1 MYNIGMIMKIL
12 VVEDEKDLRD
22 YLKELLL
29 DNNYA
34 VELADDGASALNYVK
49 KTRPDLV
56 ILDLGLPDI
65 DGKTVCTDVKKMYPD
80 LPVLILTARNST
92 ADIVTGLNLGADDY
106 VSKPFVS
113 EELIA
118 RIKVKLRHS
127 DSDKNV
133 LEVGDL
139 KMDTR
144 TMRVERAGKLV
155 SLTKTEFDLLRYLMA
170 NEGKV
175 LTRENILNRIWLYS
189 PDIESRV
196 VDVYIGYL
204 RRKIDNG
211 YPKKLIQS
219 IRGFGYT
226 IKEE

>member
-1 MYNIGMIMKIL
+1 MIMKIL

-34 VELADDGASALNYVK
+34 AELTDDGASALNYIR

-65 DGKTVCTDVKKMYPD
+65 DGKTVCVEIKKLYPD
-80 LPVLILTARNST
+80 LPVLILTARNTTS
-92 ADIVTGLNLGADDY
+92 DIVTGLNLGADEY
-106 VSKPFVS
+106 IPKPFVS

-118 RIKVKLRHS
+118 RIKVKLRHT
-127 DSDKNV
+127 DNDKNV

-144 TMRVERAGKLV
+144 TMRVERSGNII
-155 SLTKTEFDLLRYLMA
+155 SLTKTEFDLLRYLMI
-170 NEGKV
+170 NQGKV

-204 RRKIDNG
+204 RRKIDSG
-211 YPKKLIQS
+211 FDQKLIQS

-226 IKEE
+226 IKED

>member
-1 MYNIGMIMKIL
+1 MIMKIL
-12 VVEDEKDLRD
+12 VVEDEKDLRE

-29 DNNYA
+29 DNNYT
-34 VELADDGASALNYVK
+34 VELAGDGASAINFVK

-65 DGKTVCTDVKKMYPD
+65 DGKSVCIDIKKIYPD

-92 ADIVTGLNLGADDY
+92 EDIVSGLNLGADDY
-106 VSKPFVS
+106 IPKPFVG

-118 RIKVKLRHS
+118 RIKAKLRYT
-127 DSDKNV
+127 DNDKNI

-144 TMRVERAGKLV
+144 TMEVLRGDKLIN
-155 SLTKTEFDLLRYLMA
+155 LTKTEFDLLRYLMI
-170 NEGKV
+170 NQGKV

-204 RRKIDNG
+204 RRKIDNDNTN
-211 YPKKLIQS
+211 KLIQS

-226 IKEE
+226 IKVL

>member
-1 MYNIGMIMKIL
+1 MIMKIL
-12 VVEDEKDLRD
+12 VVEDERDLRE

-29 DNNYA
+29 DNNYT
-34 VELADDGASALNYVK
+34 VELADDGASALNYIK

-65 DGKTVCTDVKKMYPD
+65 DGKTVCIDIKKIYPD
-80 LPVLILTARNST
+80 LPVLILTARNT
-92 ADIVTGLNLGADDY
+92 TNDIVTGLNLGADDY
-106 VSKPFVS
+106 MAKPFVS
-113 EELIA
+113 DELIA
-118 RIKVKLRHS
+118 RIKVKLRHT
-127 DSDKNV
+127 DNDKNV
-133 LEVGDL
+133 LQVSDL

-144 TMRVERAGKLV
+144 TMEVDRGGKLI
-155 SLTKTEFDLLRYLMA
+155 SLTKTEFDLLRYLMI
-170 NEGKV
+170 NQGKV

-204 RRKIDNG
+204 RRKIDNDN
-211 YPKKLIQS
+211 PVKLIQS

-226 IKEE
+226 IKEV

>member
-1 MYNIGMIMKIL
+1 MMMKIL
-12 VVEDEKDLRD
+12 VIEDEKDLRE

-34 VELADDGASALNYVK
+34 VELTSDGASALNYAK
-49 KTRPDLV
+49 KTRPDLA

-65 DGKTVCTDVKKMYPD
+65 DGKTVCTELKKIYPD

-92 ADIVTGLNLGADDY
+92 NDIVTGLNLGADDY
-106 VSKPFVS
+106 ISKPFVS

-118 RIKVKLRHS
+118 RIKAKLRHS
-127 DSDKNV
+127 ESDKNLLQV
-133 LEVGDL
+133 ADL
-139 KMDTR
+139 KLDSRSMI
-144 TMRVERAGKLV
+144 VERNSKKIN
-155 SLTKTEFDLLRYLMA
+155 LTKTEFDLLKYLMI
-170 NEGKV
+170 NQGKV

-211 YPKKLIQS
+211 HDIKLIQS

-226 IKEE
+226 IKED

>member
-1 MYNIGMIMKIL
+1 MIMKIL

-34 VELADDGASALNYVK
+34 VELVDDGASALNYVK

-65 DGKTVCTDVKKMYPD
+65 DGKTVCVEIKKMYPD
-80 LPVLILTARNST
+80 LPVLILTARNT
-92 ADIVTGLNLGADDY
+92 TNDIVTGLNLGADEY
-106 VSKPFVS
+106 IPKPFVS

-118 RIKVKLRHS
+118 RVKVKLRHT
-127 DSDKNV
+127 DNDKNV

-144 TMRVERAGKLV
+144 TMRVERSGNIIG
-155 SLTKTEFDLLRYLMA
+155 LTKTEFDLLRYLMI
-170 NEGKV
+170 NQGKV

-211 YPKKLIQS
+211 FNQKLIQS

-226 IKEE
+226 IKVD

>member
-1 MYNIGMIMKIL
+1 MIMKIL
-12 VVEDEKDLRD
+12 AVEDEKDLRD

-34 VELADDGASALNYVK
+34 VELADDGASALNYVR

-56 ILDLGLPDI
+56 LLDLGLPDI
-65 DGKTVCTDVKKMYPD
+65 DGKTVCTEIKKMYPD

-92 ADIVTGLNLGADDY
+92 SDIVTGLNLGADDY
-106 VSKPFVS
+106 IAKPFVS

-118 RIKVKLRHS
+118 RIKAKLRHS
-127 DSDKNV
+127 DNDKNV
-133 LEVGDL
+133 LQVGDL

-144 TMRVERAGKLV
+144 TMRVERAGNV
-155 SLTKTEFDLLRYLMA
+155 IGLTKTEFDLLRYLMA
-170 NEGKV
+170 NQGKV

-211 YPKKLIQS
+211 FNQKLIQS

-226 IKEE
+226 IKED